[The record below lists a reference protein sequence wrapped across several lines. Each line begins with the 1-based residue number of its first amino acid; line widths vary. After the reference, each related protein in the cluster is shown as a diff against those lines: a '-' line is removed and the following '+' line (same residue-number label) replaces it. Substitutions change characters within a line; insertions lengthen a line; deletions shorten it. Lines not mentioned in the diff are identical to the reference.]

1 MEKKEK
7 EKEKE
12 KKEKEKEKEKEEK
25 EEKKETNETTHSN
38 DKAILLK
45 EYHFILS
52 FISSSIQFI
61 DFLIQQSQPDSHDLS
76 ILQSLLKYLFLSFI
90 Y

>member
-7 EKEKE
+7 EKEKKE
-12 KKEKEKEKEKEEK
+12 KKEKEKEKEEK
-25 EEKKETNETTHSN
+25 EEKKETNENTHSN

-76 ILQSLLKYLFLSFI
+76 ILQSLLKYFLLYFI